1 MSTEW
6 SFTEW
11 FRKVS
16 RWLVIPAAGFLA
28 RLGLSANTLTI
39 IGCLLN
45 VGVGVVL
52 ATGRLRLGGICLIVA
67 AGFDA
72 LDGTLARQTN
82 GATQFGAFLDSVLDR
97 VSESVV
103 LLGLAWWYMGQAGRM
118 QEMLVYAVIVG
129 SMLVSYTRARAE
141 GIGVECKVGVFD
153 RVLRAVLLIAGLIL
167 GLLEPTLWLLAIG
180 TTATTIRRIVTV
192 YLKSKDQPLG

>member
-16 RWLVIPAAGFLA
+16 RWFVIPTADFLA
-28 RLGLSANTLTI
+28 RLGLSANALTI

-192 YLKSKDQPLG
+192 YLKSKDQPLR